1 VTPVAADA
9 ALPPVDVLYERY
21 GAMVLRRVRR
31 FFRPPE
37 DEEAAQEVFELV
49 IRSGHTFQGRCAVP
63 TWLYQVA
70 TRHCLV
76 RLRDQRRRAELLDA
90 HGPPAWGRP
99 VAAAD
104 QEVMAQLSATWRA
117 LPPELAEI
125 AVYYHVDGL
134 RQEDIGAL
142 LGVTG
147 RTISNRLQ
155 QIAALLTAAEES
167 P

>member
-1 VTPVAADA
+1 VTSPAAGA
-9 ALPPVDVLYERY
+9 ALPPVDVLYQQY

-37 DEEAAQEVFELV
+37 DEEAAQEVFEIV
-49 IRSGHTFQGRCAVP
+49 IRSGHSLRGRCAVP
-63 TWLYQVA
+63 TWLYLVA
-70 TRHCLV
+70 TRLCLV

-90 HGPPAWGRP
+90 HGPPGWSRP
-99 VAAAD
+99 VGPAD
-104 QEVMAQLSATWRA
+104 QEAVAQLAARWRS

-134 RQEDIGAL
+134 RQEDIGEL

-155 QIAALLTAAEES
+155 QIAALLGAEES